1 MLLALVS
8 ILFVLLVLS
17 LSIIYILE
25 LGIGALSEYIKE
37 NDLERPSRDELK
49 RLIEQWMERRPAMKS
64 QA

>member
-1 MLLALVS
+1 MLLALVI

-49 RLIEQWMERRPAMKS
+49 RLIEQWMERR
-64 QA
+64 

>member
-1 MLLALVS
+1 MILALVI

-49 RLIEQWMERRPAMKS
+49 RLIEQWMERR
-64 QA
+64 

>member
-49 RLIEQWMERRPAMKS
+49 RLMKQWMERR
-64 QA
+64 

>member
-49 RLIEQWMERRPAMKS
+49 RLIEQWMERR
-64 QA
+64 